1 VPGALRQETVG
12 KFFSDNHKKHSIKM
26 PDIVTNSSACLK
38 SSPRLTRI
46 DLRAVAWFSLFLLV
60 GSLAILYP
68 LFVLGCLAA
77 AATLGFCRLAVTHV
91 QRANLEFWQ
100 VLALVALSGY
110 ILLTRGFE
118 NLTLHM
124 GGFPIIVGY
133 GLIYAS
139 LALAVFSRRQLIARA
154 LKEPPVLCM
163 LALLVLAVLHLVV
176 DIPSYGIWALRDS
189 TMCLDGI
196 FMLLGLAWAM
206 KSNNSVFLA
215 RWMMGL
221 FVLNM
226 MYSYTMPWGEKLWS
240 WSPVSGVFLQVP
252 ILGEFSGAG
261 DLLVAGAVFC
271 VCVGSYLVSRPSWL
285 MLLLAIGQF
294 LGVAITQGRRQY
306 VGTVVVL
313 IILVLLGEAK
323 KFAKLLIPLLS
334 AIIVIFLVTSLGG
347 LKISGRIGE
356 VNLDFFKAHLR
367 SVHTSEGTPG
377 SSVESRFSM
386 ADQAFQHFLAHP
398 VLGEGFGQPLL
409 TDIDETS
416 GAVTRMPH
424 NSSLSYLARLGLIG
438 FVIWIAFHFILI
450 KRFINVLRQRNTCDD
465 KRLSAFVLWLFLFY
479 VLFMTC
485 SLVEAPFEFP
495 SGAVPFYFF
504 MGFALGLMRW
514 HSSDKNKREHRAAAF
529 VNSADQSLTASQFR
543 AGKFA

>member
-1 VPGALRQETVG
+1 M
-12 KFFSDNHKKHSIKM
+12 H
-26 PDIVTNSSACLK
+26 DIVTNSSAGFK
-38 SSPRLTRI
+38 SSPQ
-46 DLRAVAWFSLFLLV
+46 RAVAWFSLFLLV
-60 GSLAILYP
+60 GSLAILHP

-77 AATLGFCRLAVTHV
+77 AAALGLCWLVVTQV
-91 QRANLEFWQ
+91 RRANLEFWQ
-100 VLALVALSGY
+100 FLALFALSGY
-110 ILLTRGFE
+110 LLLTRGFE
-118 NLTLHM
+118 NLTLHI

-133 GLIYAS
+133 ALIYAS

-154 LKEPPVLCM
+154 LKEPPVVCM
-163 LALLVLAVLHLVV
+163 LALLALAVVHLVV
-176 DIPSYGIWALRDS
+176 DIPSHGIWALRDS
-189 TMCLDGI
+189 SMCLDGI

-226 MYSYTMPWGEKLWS
+226 LYSYTMPWGERLWS
-240 WSPVSGVFLQVP
+240 WSPVSGVFLKVP
-252 ILGEFSGAG
+252 ILGDFSGAG
-261 DLLVAGAVFC
+261 DILVAGAMFC
-271 VCVGSYLVSRPSWL
+271 ICVGSYLVSRPSWL
-285 MLLLAIGQF
+285 MPLLAIGQL

-313 IILVLLGEAK
+313 IILVLLGETK
-323 KFAKLLIPLLS
+323 KFAKLLILVPS
-334 AIIVIFLVTSLGG
+334 VVILISLATSLGG

-367 SVHTSEGTPG
+367 SVQTSEGTPG
-377 SSVESRFSM
+377 SSVEGRFSW
-386 ADQAFQHFLAHP
+386 ADEAFQHFLAHP

-409 TDIDETS
+409 TDIDETN

-424 NSSLSYLARLGLIG
+424 NSSLTYLARLGLIG
-438 FVIWIAFHFILI
+438 FVIWIAFHFLLI
-450 KRFINVLRQRNTCDD
+450 KRFINVLRRRSTYGD

-479 VLFMTC
+479 VLFMIV

-504 MGFALGLMRW
+504 MGLALGLMRW
-514 HSSDKNKREHRAAAF
+514 HLSDEKKREHRATAF
-529 VNSADQSLTASQFR
+529 VNKQSLIASPLR